1 MLQKTR
7 AFYYQEVF
15 CPPATRPSSHGG
27 DHAPLLAPS
36 DSLVSAAD
44 PVFASWAGLHYCAD
58 HKTRESC
65 CIDMILTAASFNPT
79 SKTAVEASVR
89 AHRPAWPKRM
99 HRSNAPRG
107 DLAIWYVAL
116 QRLI

>member
-1 MLQKTR
+1 MLQKTK

-15 CPPATRPSSHGG
+15 CPAATRPSSHGG

-65 CIDMILTAASFNPT
+65 CIDMILPAATFARAGT
-79 SKTAVEASVR
+79 SNRELTYCNLFGFAFFWTQTTLTTFRNLVFQKT
-89 AHRPAWPKRM
+89 KD
-99 HRSNAPRG
+99 N
-107 DLAIWYVAL
+107 
-116 QRLI
+116 